1 MRHQIYRF
9 WRGETGAI
17 SLLLL
22 LLFPLIVFVGG
33 IATDISQLNV
43 QKRHLQGQADMA
55 AQSGARYL
63 GDAAEVRRVVREV
76 SLANERFPTAIIED
90 GDIEFG
96 VFTSENVFSTAGI
109 DQASGVGADAIR
121 VTVRSEFNPLLLA
134 PFIDL
139 DEAMIVRRAVGQ
151 QNALVA
157 FTLRNRLLSLD
168 TSRSI
173 LDPLVGEILQVNT
186 SLIDYNGLLN
196 TDASLNELL
205 SIASL
210 EAGVGALTYD
220 ELLDVTVGLP
230 SVVALISDALPSDT
244 LASGSIQIGQ
254 IIDLSPRLAN
264 VNLGALVPDLS
275 VNAFELLTAIAQLRL
290 SQGQPLTVGAG
301 LNLSPLAGVNLELS
315 VIDPGESVLGFV
327 RDEPPLMAS
336 VAQIDASLK
345 ADVANLLRL
354 NLALQGA
361 SAEATLLSLNCNAT
375 EASDILAT
383 FRVVTSAA
391 GLGLTATLLDE
402 RPATSSRTGA
412 PVAIAGSTQTVSVTL
427 GQYQSGEPIPVPNVI
442 QVSSLTNSLTNVL
455 SALRG
460 DLEAER
466 SQCSGFLGVLL
477 CPLLNLVGNLLSI
490 LSDLISSLTSLI
502 ANALLLDGIVQ
513 AVLDILGIELAQAE
527 IILDDYKCG
536 SRLVQ

>member
-196 TDASLNELL
+196 TDVSLNELL

-210 EAGVGALTYD
+210 EAGVDALTYD